1 MLKICF
7 IFYLQICA
15 PEYVFL
21 ISGVAGERRFAS
33 AVAKR
38 LKSLGALTHDDRHA
52 TETCDLS
59 QFNIN
64 TIYGR
69 DALRSILQ
77 TIFFAYQE
85 KILLSAPALP
95 PSDYIGNFFEGEG

>member
-1 MLKICF
+1 LLKIGF
-7 IFYLQICA
+7 ISIYSSVFQNMF
-15 PEYVFL
+15 FL

-38 LKSLGALTHDDRHA
+38 LKSLGALTHGDRHA
-52 TETCDLS
+52 TELS

-77 TIFFAYQE
+77 TILFAYQE
-85 KILLSAPALP
+85 KILLAPAPALP

>member
-1 MLKICF
+1 VLQN
-7 IFYLQICA
+7 IF
-15 PEYVFL
+15 FL
-21 ISGVAGERRFAS
+21 ISGVTGERRFAS

-38 LKSLGALTHDDRHA
+38 LKSLGAFTQGDRHA

-69 DALRSILQ
+69 DSLRSILQ
-77 TIFFAYQE
+77 TILFAYQE
-85 KILLSAPALP
+85 KILLAPAPALP

>member
-1 MLKICF
+1 LLKICF

-38 LKSLGALTHDDRHA
+38 LKSLGALTHGDRHA
-52 TETCDLS
+52 TELS

-77 TIFFAYQE
+77 TILFAYQE
-85 KILLSAPALP
+85 KILLAPAPALP